1 VKTTTTTT
9 LTTMAKKKARTSLLL
24 LLKNLPRSHPVLLV
38 ARLLADLDPSI
49 HLLLPPWF
57 LL

>member
-1 VKTTTTTT
+1 
-9 LTTMAKKKARTSLLL
+9 MAKKKARTSLLL
-24 LLKNLPRSHPVLLV
+24 LLKNLPRSHPALLV